1 VSLLLRVSVR
11 AGSRGRRPLD
21 RRGRR
26 ACAPQAL
33 AQDPVPSRPSVV
45 RMSLLSLSGTTLL
58 LLLIG
63 LTLLVGFASDF
74 LANRLRIPDV
84 IWLML
89 LGLLIGP
96 GLGLVSSS
104 QLLTFA
110 PLLGVAA
117 LVLILFD
124 AGLDMQF
131 AHIRAVLAPAFAFST
146 LSYAASALVLFVGTM
161 LTFPSVGVPA
171 ALLFGLSLAC
181 ISGAIVIPLARQ
193 LRLNEDLNRLAL
205 LDGALEDAFAIIAVT
220 ALLSAVAPAA
230 AGGLGFH
237 LALSLAL
244 PIPVGIAIGVV
255 GGLVWMEF
263 LSVWQDEPY
272 AALATLGFL
281 LVIYTVT
288 EVLGGSGIIAALVL
302 GVVLANEG
310 AFHRFFRSERKFR
323 LAPSLRKV
331 EGEIAFLL
339 RSFFLL
345 LLGVLVDP
353 RALSLV
359 LWVSLMLATIV
370 LFLVRWGLARTAGGP
385 SNLRGFWAPTLAG
398 LYGRGLTSAVL
409 IVLAFDVIP
418 NASTL
423 IVPAVML
430 VLLTN
435 VVMTVWLLYLSRTR
449 GIPQSTSA
457 RPPPEPDLVIFGP
470 DPGRWD
476 GD

>member
-1 VSLLLRVSVR
+1 M
-11 AGSRGRRPLD
+11 A
-21 RRGRR
+21 
-26 ACAPQAL
+26 
-33 AQDPVPSRPSVV
+33 
-45 RMSLLSLSGTTLL
+45 LLSLSGTTLL
-58 LLLIG
+58 LLIIG

-89 LGLLIGP
+89 LGIVIGP
-96 GLGLVSSS
+96 GLGLISSAE
-104 QLLTFA
+104 LLTFA

-131 AHIRAVLAPAFAFST
+131 SRVRAVLAPAFAFST
-146 LSYAASALVLFVGTM
+146 LSYAASALVLTVGAL
-161 LTFPSVGVPA
+161 LTFPSVGAPA

-181 ISGAIVIPLARQ
+181 ISGAIVIPLARG
-193 LRLNEDLNRLAL
+193 LRLNEDLNRLAQ

-220 ALLSAVAPAA
+220 ALLYAVAPAA

-244 PIPVGIAIGVV
+244 PIPVGLACGIV

-263 LSVWQDEPY
+263 LSVYQDESY

-281 LVIYTVT
+281 FVIYTIA

-310 AFHRFFRSERKFR
+310 AFHRVLRSARKFR

-345 LLGVLVDP
+345 LLGVLIDP
-353 RALSLV
+353 HALSLV
-359 LWVSLMLATIV
+359 LWIALGLATMV
-370 LFLVRWGLARTAGGP
+370 LFLVRWAIARGTGGP
-385 SNLRGFWAPTLAG
+385 AGLRGFWAPTLAG

-409 IVLAFDVIP
+409 IVIGFNVIP

-435 VVMTVWLLYLSRTR
+435 VVMTVWLLYLGRT
-449 GIPQSTSA
+449 GAIPQSTSA

-476 GD
+476 QE